1 MQIVSMVIS
10 REMPVGKC
18 LKYGIVKKIFFFFF
32 EINQIIKI
40 ENCSNCFVGTIF
52 QNAFTKNKF
61 VKRAVLI

>member
-32 EINQIIKI
+32 KL
-40 ENCSNCFVGTIF
+40 
-52 QNAFTKNKF
+52 TKS
-61 VKRAVLI
+61 